1 MEADEKKTVMVAI
14 DESEFSRYALQWA
27 LEYLHDTI
35 ANSHLILFTAIPVL
49 DFSYIYASTYGAA
62 PHQLLTSMLD
72 NQKKAAVA
80 LLETAKDMCAKH
92 GIVAET
98 RSEVGDPKEAICE
111 AVEKLKI
118 QLLVMGSQSRGTIQR
133 AFLGSVSNYCVHNA
147 KCPTLVVRK
156 PVERMLKNFVE

>member
-14 DESEFSRYALQWA
+14 DESEFSRYALQWS
-27 LEYLHDTI
+27 LEYLQHTI
-35 ANSHLILFTAIPVL
+35 SNCHLILFTAIPVL

-62 PHQLLTSMLD
+62 PQQLITSMLE
-72 NQKKAAVA
+72 NQKKAAVT
-80 LLETAKDMCAKH
+80 LLDKAKDMCAKH

-118 QLLVMGSQSRGTIQR
+118 HLLVIGSHSRGTIQR

-147 KCPTLVVRK
+147 KCPALVVRK
-156 PVERMLKNFVE
+156 PV